1 MEGGARNG
9 TGSYRVT
16 RRYAGVMAT
25 SADLYAAILADPDDL
40 DLRWR
45 YADAIEA
52 TDPERAELIRLYL
65 ARSYGTRE
73 SVYLHRRIRPR
84 LAEPVTHLLNTWQ
97 LRNGLIESVTM
108 TARTFVDHGEEVWA
122 HHPVR
127 HLVLVEA
134 AGLMTEVAQ
143 VACLNRLVALDLSG
157 NPIGD
162 DGLAT
167 LVDSPHL
174 GRLRWLGLA
183 GCGIGAAGAEAL
195 AATRNLPA
203 LRYVDLSDNLVQVTA
218 QGYGQHIDG
227 SPVWVEMPALGQE
240 LIARYG
246 HLPWLDEQWGW
257 RLLGVVRWDEV

>member
-1 MEGGARNG
+1 
-9 TGSYRVT
+9 
-16 RRYAGVMAT
+16 
-25 SADLYAAILADPDDL
+25 
-40 DLRWR
+40 
-45 YADAIEA
+45 
-52 TDPERAELIRLYL
+52 
-65 ARSYGTRE
+65 
-73 SVYLHRRIRPR
+73 
-84 LAEPVTHLLNTWQ
+84 
-97 LRNGLIESVTM
+97 
-108 TARTFVDHGEEVWA
+108 
-122 HHPVR
+122 
-127 HLVLVEA
+127 
-134 AGLMTEVAQ
+134 MTEVAQ

-227 SPVWVEMPALGQE
+227 SPVWVEMPALGQD